1 MNWWME
7 KPYRM
12 VQNNLRDI
20 DGAMDVDYEVVMLKK
35 LGANVVQ
42 VGCGGISAYGPSQ
55 LACQRPTPY
64 LQGDKFGEIV
74 EKCHA
79 AGIRVI
85 ARFDISK
92 VHKDYLQTN
101 PDWFTRRADGDP
113 AYFEDCAAVCVN
125 GAYQQERILDV
136 LREAMTNYSLD
147 GIFFNIPGYPTTD
160 YDGNYVGICQCEN
173 CKRRFTNGPA
183 G

>member
-20 DGAMDVDYEVVMLKK
+20 DGAMDVDYEVDMLKK

-136 LREAMTNYSLD
+136 LREAMTNYSAAEEERNQGWLGHQRCD
-147 GIFFNIPGYPTTD
+147 RD
-160 YDGNYVGICQCEN
+160 QR
-173 CKRRFTNGPA
+173 CKQPA

>member
-20 DGAMDVDYEVVMLKK
+20 DGAMDVDYEVDMLKK

-92 VHKDYLQTN
+92 VSSCQTC
-101 PDWFTRRADGDP
+101 PARPAPSCVRR
-113 AYFEDCAAVCVN
+113 C
-125 GAYQQERILDV
+125 
-136 LREAMTNYSLD
+136 SLLL
-147 GIFFNIPGYPTTD
+147 PPS
-160 YDGNYVGICQCEN
+160 
-173 CKRRFTNGPA
+173 
-183 G
+183 